1 MKDVVQATTECL
13 AIRVVNYSYVEVKFM
28 SWLKPFPVPA
38 ILGVALSCLAML
50 LCASPLA
57 AQNNANNFL
66 FLLASGF
73 LCDPGEASACPA
85 TAKSNQGD
93 SYEMSGAGTLE
104 VQGKSATAAGT
115 YTHRSPSGNVLE
127 AGVWL
132 AGELVSFNS
141 YGAAPNARPRQGWAS
156 GTALFALKRLLMP
169 SGPVPTGGLAVLRIR
184 FVPLQGPSRNA
195 VLQVNCAL
203 GDVPRER
210 SVEGIRLS
218 IEGNANDFSE
228 EGSGRVMFLST
239 RPEVSAAV
247 KAPPQGT
254 IQDAGELPKN

>member
-1 MKDVVQATTECL
+1 VSRLKSFSVPVIIGVALPCL
-13 AIRVVNYSYVEVKFM
+13 AI
-28 SWLKPFPVPA
+28 
-38 ILGVALSCLAML
+38 L

-57 AQNNANNFL
+57 AQNNDNNFL

-73 LCDPGEASACPA
+73 LCDPGGASACPA

-104 VQGKSATAAGT
+104 VQNNSVRAAGT
-115 YTHRSPSGNVLE
+115 YTHRSPSGDVLE
-127 AGVWL
+127 TGVWL
-132 AGELVSFNS
+132 AGELVSFHS
-141 YGAAPNARPRQGWAS
+141 YGAAPNARPRQGWPSAP
-156 GTALFALKRLLMP
+156 ALLALKRLPMP

-184 FVPLQGPSRNA
+184 LVPLQGPSRNA

-218 IEGNANDFSE
+218 IEGNANGFSE

-239 RPEVSAAV
+239 RPEVNLTA
-247 KAPPQGT
+247 KTPPQ
-254 IQDAGELPKN
+254 

>member
-1 MKDVVQATTECL
+1 
-13 AIRVVNYSYVEVKFM
+13 M
-28 SWLKPFPVPA
+28 SWLKPFPSPA
-38 ILGVALSCLAML
+38 IVGVALPCLAIL

-57 AQNNANNFL
+57 AQSNDNSFL
-66 FLLASGF
+66 LLLASGF
-73 LCDPGEASACPA
+73 LCDPGDASACPA

-93 SYEMSGAGTLE
+93 SYEISGAGTLE
-104 VQGKSATAAGT
+104 GQGRSVRAAGS

-127 AGVWL
+127 TGVWL

-141 YGAAPNARPRQGWAS
+141 YGAAPNALPRQGWAT
-156 GTALFALKRLLMP
+156 GPALLALKRLPMP

-184 FVPLQGPSRNA
+184 LTPLQGRSRNA
-195 VLQVNCAL
+195 VLQMNCAL

-218 IEGNANDFSE
+218 IEGDANDFSE
-228 EGSGRVMFLST
+228 EGSGRVMFLSI

-247 KAPPQGT
+247 KTPQQEPAPHSV
-254 IQDAGELPKN
+254 ELPSTQ

>member
-1 MKDVVQATTECL
+1 VS
-13 AIRVVNYSYVEVKFM
+13 R
-28 SWLKPFPVPA
+28 LKPFPIPA
-38 ILGVALSCLAML
+38 IVGIALPCLAIL

-57 AQNNANNFL
+57 AQNNDNNFL

-73 LCDPGEASACPA
+73 LCDPGESSACPA
-85 TAKSNQGD
+85 AAKSNQGD

-104 VQGKSATAAGT
+104 VQSKSVRAAGT

-127 AGVWL
+127 TGVWL
-132 AGELVSFNS
+132 ASELLSFNS
-141 YGAAPNARPRQGWAS
+141 YGAAPNARPRQSWAS
-156 GTALFALKRLLMP
+156 SPALFALKRLRMP

-184 FVPLQGPSRNA
+184 LFPLQGPSSNA

-210 SVEGIRLS
+210 SVEGIRMS

-247 KAPPQGT
+247 KTPQ
-254 IQDAGELPKN
+254 QEPASDSVELPSTQ

>member
-1 MKDVVQATTECL
+1 
-13 AIRVVNYSYVEVKFM
+13 M
-28 SWLKPFPVPA
+28 STLKPFPSPA
-38 ILGVALSCLAML
+38 IVGVALPCLVIL

-57 AQNNANNFL
+57 AQSNDNNFL
-66 FLLASGF
+66 LLLASGF
-73 LCDPGEASACPA
+73 LCDPGAASVCTA

-104 VQGKSATAAGT
+104 LQGKSVRAAGS

-127 AGVWL
+127 TGVWL

-141 YGAAPNARPRQGWAS
+141 YGPAPNALPRQGWPS
-156 GTALFALKRLLMP
+156 GPALFALKRLPMS

-184 FVPLQGPSRNA
+184 LVPLQGPSRNA
-195 VLQVNCAL
+195 VLQVNCTL

-218 IEGNANDFSE
+218 IEGDANDFSE
-228 EGSGRVMFLST
+228 EGSGRVMYLSI
-239 RPEVSAAV
+239 RPEISVAV
-247 KAPPQGT
+247 KAPRQETSQNADQP
-254 IQDAGELPKN
+254 AKN

>member
-1 MKDVVQATTECL
+1 
-13 AIRVVNYSYVEVKFM
+13 
-28 SWLKPFPVPA
+28 
-38 ILGVALSCLAML
+38 
-50 LCASPLA
+50 LA
-57 AQNNANNFL
+57 AQSNDNNFL
-66 FLLASGF
+66 FVLASGF
-73 LCDPGEASACPA
+73 LCDSGEASACPA

-93 SYEMSGAGTLE
+93 SYEMTGAGTLE
-104 VQGKSATAAGT
+104 VQGNSVRAAGT

-127 AGVWL
+127 TGVWV

-141 YGAAPNARPRQGWAS
+141 YGAAANARARKGRAS
-156 GTALFALKRLLMP
+156 GPALSALKRSPMH

-184 FVPLQGPSRNA
+184 LAPLQGRSRNA

-239 RPEVSAAV
+239 RPDVSAAV
-247 KAPPQGT
+247 KAPPQET
-254 IQDAGELPKN
+254 TQDAGEPPKN

>member
-1 MKDVVQATTECL
+1 ML
-13 AIRVVNYSYVEVKFM
+13 G
-28 SWLKPFPVPA
+28 LKPFPSAA
-38 ILGVALSCLAML
+38 IVALALRFLAIL

-57 AQNNANNFL
+57 AQSNDNNFL

-73 LCDPGEASACPA
+73 LCDSGEASACPA

-93 SYEMSGAGTLE
+93 SYEMTGAGTLE
-104 VQGKSATAAGT
+104 LQGNSVRAAGT
-115 YTHRSPSGNVLE
+115 YTHRSSSGNVLE
-127 AGVWL
+127 TGVWV
-132 AGELVSFNS
+132 ADELVSFNS
-141 YGAAPNARPRQGWAS
+141 YSAAANARARQGRAS
-156 GTALFALKRLLMP
+156 GPALLALKRLP
-169 SGPVPTGGLAVLRIR
+169 VRSEPVPTGGLAVLRIR
-184 FVPLQGPSRNA
+184 LAPLQGRSRNA

-218 IEGNANDFSE
+218 IEGNANDFLE

-239 RPEVSAAV
+239 RPEASAAV
-247 KAPPQGT
+247 KAPPQET

>member
-1 MKDVVQATTECL
+1 
-13 AIRVVNYSYVEVKFM
+13 M

>member
-1 MKDVVQATTECL
+1 
-13 AIRVVNYSYVEVKFM
+13 M
-28 SWLKPFPVPA
+28 SRLKPFPVPA
-38 ILGVALSCLAML
+38 ILGIALPCLAIL

-57 AQNNANNFL
+57 AQNNDNNFL
-66 FLLASGF
+66 LLLASGF

-104 VQGKSATAAGT
+104 VQSKSVRAAGT

-127 AGVWL
+127 TGVWL

-156 GTALFALKRLLMP
+156 GPALFALKRLPMP

-184 FVPLQGPSRNA
+184 LVPLQGPSRNA

-218 IEGNANDFSE
+218 LEANANDFSE
-228 EGSGRVMFLST
+228 AGSGRVMFLST

-247 KAPPQGT
+247 KTPQQEPAP
-254 IQDAGELPKN
+254 DSVELPITQ

>member
-1 MKDVVQATTECL
+1 MC
-13 AIRVVNYSYVEVKFM
+13 R
-28 SWLKPFPVPA
+28 LKSFPVPA
-38 ILGVALSCLAML
+38 IVGLALPCLAIL

-57 AQNNANNFL
+57 AQNNDNNFL

-73 LCDPGEASACPA
+73 LCDPGESSACPA
-85 TAKSNQGD
+85 AAKSNQGD
-93 SYEMSGAGTLE
+93 SYEMSGAGILE
-104 VQGKSATAAGT
+104 VQSKSVRAAGT

-127 AGVWL
+127 TGVWL
-132 AGELVSFNS
+132 AGELLSFNS
-141 YGAAPNARPRQGWAS
+141 YGAAPNALPRQGWAT
-156 GTALFALKRLLMP
+156 GPALFALKRLPMP

-184 FVPLQGPSRNA
+184 LLPLQGPSRNA

-218 IEGNANDFSE
+218 IEGDANDFSE
-228 EGSGRVMFLST
+228 EGSGRVMFLLT

-247 KAPPQGT
+247 KAHPQET
-254 IQDAGELPKN
+254 TQDAGEPPKN

>member
-1 MKDVVQATTECL
+1 
-13 AIRVVNYSYVEVKFM
+13 M
-28 SWLKPFPVPA
+28 STLKLIPSPA
-38 ILGVALSCLAML
+38 IVGVGLPCLVIL

-57 AQNNANNFL
+57 AQSKDNNFL
-66 FLLASGF
+66 LLLASGF
-73 LCDPGEASACPA
+73 LCDPGAASVCTA

-93 SYEMSGAGTLE
+93 SYGMSGAGTLE
-104 VQGKSATAAGT
+104 LQGKSVRAAGS
-115 YTHRSPSGNVLE
+115 YTHRSLSGNVLE
-127 AGVWL
+127 TGVWL

-141 YGAAPNARPRQGWAS
+141 YGAAPNALPRQGWPS
-156 GTALFALKRLLMP
+156 GPALLALKRSPMP

-184 FVPLQGPSRNA
+184 LVPLQGPSRNA

-228 EGSGRVMFLST
+228 EGSGRVMFLSI

-247 KAPPQGT
+247 KVPRQETTQNADQP
-254 IQDAGELPKN
+254 AKN